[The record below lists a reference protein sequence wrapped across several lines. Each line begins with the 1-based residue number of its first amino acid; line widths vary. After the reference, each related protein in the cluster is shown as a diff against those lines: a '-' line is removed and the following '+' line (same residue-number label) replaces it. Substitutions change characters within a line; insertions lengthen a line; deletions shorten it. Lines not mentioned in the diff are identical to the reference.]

1 VRGDAGMAST
11 VIILPA
17 VLLGL
22 WLVLQLALVM
32 HVQHVAE
39 AAAQDAALAAASGA
53 GDPVAVAS
61 GIMSGSAGSLAS
73 GVAVEVVRQA
83 GRVTVTVDADVVA
96 IFPAGSYAVQAS
108 ASAPVEQFV
117 PQPERP

>member
-1 VRGDAGMAST
+1 MAST
-11 VIILPA
+11 VIILPV

-53 GDPVAVAS
+53 GDPQEVAASIMSASAGTLAS
-61 GIMSGSAGSLAS
+61 GI
-73 GVAVEVVRQA
+73 VVEVVRQA
-83 GRVTVTVDADVVA
+83 GRVTVTVDADVVGV
-96 IFPAGSYAVQAS
+96 FPVGSYSAHAS
-108 ASAPVEQFV
+108 ASAPIEQFV